1 MVNNQFSRNTA
12 KLTISLLLTKS
23 FVSKRTALSFFMSIF
38 AHRNIKYQRIM
49 NNTMRLEQSVIMDV
63 VSLMGNDSAMKRL
76 RSVLDELTGK
86 NGGKAETKE
95 MTEDDKAEILNDIKE
110 GLREMRMVKQG
121 KLKSRPI
128 KELINEL

>member
-1 MVNNQFSRNTA
+1 
-12 KLTISLLLTKS
+12 
-23 FVSKRTALSFFMSIF
+23 
-38 AHRNIKYQRIM
+38 M

-86 NGGKAETKE
+86 NGGKTETKE

>member
-1 MVNNQFSRNTA
+1 
-12 KLTISLLLTKS
+12 
-23 FVSKRTALSFFMSIF
+23 
-38 AHRNIKYQRIM
+38 M